1 MYQDPRKAYL
11 TSSVSTAGPATL
23 LVMLCDRLVLDVE
36 RALLA
41 QEEGRFTDAHAP
53 LVHAQDIV
61 SELSSSLRVDLWEG
75 ATQLRALYTHLH
87 GQLVLSNVRRDLDAT
102 RHCLALATDIAD
114 TWREAAAAAAA
125 VAS

>member
-1 MYQDPRKAYL
+1 MYQDPRQAYL
-11 TSSVSTAGPATL
+11 ASSVTTASPQTL
-23 LVMLCDRLVLDVE
+23 LVMLCDRLVLDVQ

-41 QEEGRFTDAHAP
+41 QEDGRYADAHAP

-61 SELSSSLRVDLWEG
+61 SELTTSLRTDVWAG
-75 ATQLRALYTHLH
+75 AAQLQAIYHHLH
-87 GQLVLSNVRRDLDAT
+87 AQLVQSNVHRDVEAT

-114 TWREAAAAAAA
+114 TWREAAAAAA